1 MSVSRHAGEEF
12 YLIEI
17 KNSDIQVS
25 SDFCFFGAELPAAVQ
40 ILLFDSN
47 KKIMMQHGGDFLLLR
62 CPMEEGEILFES
74 NKKPQH
80 IMGGFPAHEMLQQGR
95 KKFYLNQIK

>member
-25 SDFCFFGAELPAAVQ
+25 SDFCVFDIELPAAVQ

-47 KKIMMQHGGDFLLLR
+47 KK
-62 CPMEEGEILFES
+62 
-74 NKKPQH
+74 
-80 IMGGFPAHEMLQQGR
+80 
-95 KKFYLNQIK
+95 

>member
-1 MSVSRHAGEEF
+1 ME
-12 YLIEI
+12 
-17 KNSDIQVS
+17 
-25 SDFCFFGAELPAAVQ
+25 
-40 ILLFDSN
+40 
-47 KKIMMQHGGDFLLLR
+47 DFLLLR

-80 IMGGFPAHEMLQQGR
+80 IMGGFPVNEMTQGR

>member
-17 KNSDIQVS
+17 KNSDIQMS
-25 SDFCFFGAELPAAVQ
+25 SDFCFFWRRTTAAVQ

-47 KKIMMQHGGDFLLLR
+47 KK
-62 CPMEEGEILFES
+62 
-74 NKKPQH
+74 
-80 IMGGFPAHEMLQQGR
+80 
-95 KKFYLNQIK
+95 

>member
-17 KNSDIQVS
+17 KNSDIQMS
-25 SDFCFFGAELPAAVQ
+25 SDFCFFDIELPAAVQ

-47 KKIMMQHGGDFLLLR
+47 KKIMTPPWEF
-62 CPMEEGEILFES
+62 F
-74 NKKPQH
+74 
-80 IMGGFPAHEMLQQGR
+80 ATEMLNGGR
-95 KKFYLNQIK
+95 